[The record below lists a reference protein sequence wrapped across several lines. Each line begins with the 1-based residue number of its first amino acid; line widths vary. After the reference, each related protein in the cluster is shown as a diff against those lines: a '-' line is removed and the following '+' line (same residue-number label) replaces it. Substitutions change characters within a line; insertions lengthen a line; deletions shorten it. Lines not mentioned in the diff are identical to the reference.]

1 MFQSR
6 ALRIFSYSLGVAAVL
21 LFSVS
26 PVQGS
31 FFQIAENCPSG
42 LGNAFAGGAA
52 AADNACT
59 VWFNPAGMT
68 NLKQSE
74 FIIGL
79 HGIVPS
85 LEYTDEGS
93 TIFTGQPLT
102 GGDGGDAGE
111 SAIVPNLY
119 FSQKIGNRM
128 AWGIGVNAPYGL
140 ETKYEDDWIGRYY
153 AVQSEIVTVNI
164 NPAFA
169 FEITEGF
176 SIGVGVNYQ
185 TIDATLSQQVD
196 SGSACLGGELSG
208 ALPVGTCLLFGQ
220 SPQNNDIFAEVE
232 ADDSAF
238 GYNAGVF
245 WAPNEFF
252 HLGLHYRSKIEYD
265 LEGDNTFTY
274 PDPGTQAFAGLVGLT
289 NSGASANVEL
299 PDTINGSF
307 WWMASKKWAIM
318 GDVMR
323 TGWSSIPELRI
334 EFDNGAPDSV
344 VTLDLEDAWRYS
356 LGATWYASQKWA
368 LRLGLARDETPV
380 PSVELRTPRLPDENR
395 TWYTVGFDY
404 NFSPKMGINVSYGLI
419 DIKEAKIDKSAFP
432 PGSEDFLR
440 GNFQGAFDFGVNILS
455 AQFSWKFGGGS

>member
-1 MFQSR
+1 MQRTR
-6 ALRIFSYSLGVAAVL
+6 ALRLLAYTAAVAAAL
-21 LFSVS
+21 LFSFS
-26 PVQGS
+26 PAQAS

-52 AADNACT
+52 SADNACT

-74 FIIGL
+74 LVIGL

-85 LEYTDEGS
+85 LEYSDGGS
-93 TIFTGQPLT
+93 STFFGASLT

-119 FSQKIGNRM
+119 FSQKIGSRM
-128 AWGIGVNAPYGL
+128 AWGIGINAPFGL

-153 AVQSEIVTVNI
+153 AVQSEIITINI

-169 FEITEGF
+169 FEIAEGF
-176 SIGVGVNYQ
+176 SLGIGVNYQ

-196 SGSACLGGELSG
+196 SGSACFAGELSG
-208 ALPVGTCLLFGQ
+208 GLPLGTCAVFGQ
-220 SPQNNDIFAEVE
+220 VPQRNDIFAEVE
-232 ADDSAF
+232 ADDTAW
-238 GYNAGVF
+238 GYNAGIF
-245 WAPNEFF
+245 WAPNDFF
-252 HLGLHYRSKIEYD
+252 HFGLHYRSKIEYD
-265 LEGDNTFTY
+265 LGGTNTFSF
-274 PDPGTQAFAGLVGLT
+274 PDPGPAAFGSLAGLS
-289 NSGASANVEL
+289 NSAAAANVEL

-318 GDVMR
+318 GDVAR

-334 EFDNGAPDSV
+334 TFDNGSADSV
-344 VTLDLEDAWRYS
+344 VTLDLEDTWRYS
-356 LGATWYASQKWA
+356 LGATWYASQAWA
-368 LRLGLARDETPV
+368 LRLGIALDETPV
-380 PSVELRTPRLPDENR
+380 PNVELRTPRLPDEDR

-419 DIKEAKIDKSAFP
+419 DIKKAEIDKSALP

-440 GNFQGAFDFGVNILS
+440 GNFVGDFDFGVSILS
-455 AQFSWKFGGGS
+455 AQFSWKFGGSN